1 MNVPYFISRR
11 LRLKGDAAEGT
22 FTGVAIAVC
31 GVALSLAVMMISIAV
46 VTGFRH
52 EIRNKVEGF
61 DSQIVLYHGDRYIT
75 LTDTLQSIILDVAP
89 GASVSV
95 VEQRPGILKT
105 PDSFVG
111 LSFKGITAGYDTAF
125 IASAIKE
132 GVLPDLHTADD
143 SDPAILIS
151 WHVAS
156 RLQLSAGDNINGY
169 FFTDGTVK
177 ARRFRV
183 SGIYDTH
190 FGDFDRM
197 NAFVAKPVLD
207 GISLTAPDEGSRI
220 EVSGLASSEISSV
233 SEKLYES
240 LIGTYSQGR
249 ISDMPLLTD
258 VNSMG
263 ALYFNWLELLDAN
276 VIVILAL
283 MGAVAGFTLISSLF
297 IIILRRV
304 RLIGIL
310 KSQGATTGFISRIFI
325 AVSMR
330 IVFIGMVVGNL
341 LTLALILLQDTFHI
355 VPLDPEAYY
364 LDYVPVELGFISWLA
379 LNVGVAVAGY
389 IVVVLPSRI
398 VATISP
404 SETMRYE

>member
-11 LRLKGDAAEGT
+11 LSLRGDAAEGT
-22 FTGVAIAVC
+22 FTGVVIAVG
-31 GVALSLAVMMISIAV
+31 GVALSLAVMMISVAV

-61 DSQIVLYHGDRYIT
+61 DSQIVLYHNDRYIT
-75 LTDTLQSIILDVAP
+75 LTDTLRSLVLGVAP
-89 GASVSV
+89 DASVSV
-95 VEQRPGILKT
+95 VGQRPGILKT
-105 PDSFVG
+105 PDSFIG
-111 LSFKGITAGYDTAF
+111 LNFKGITADYDTAF
-125 IASAIKE
+125 ITSAIKE
-132 GVLPDLHTADD
+132 GALPDLHVADD
-143 SDPAILIS
+143 SDPSILIS
-151 WHVAS
+151 RHVAS
-156 RLQLSAGDNINGY
+156 RLDLATGDNINGY
-169 FFTDGTVK
+169 FFTDGTVR
-177 ARRFRV
+177 ARRFRI

-197 NAFVAKPVLD
+197 NVFVAKPVLD
-207 GISLTAPDEGSRI
+207 GISLTAPDQGSRI
-220 EVSGLASSEISSV
+220 EVSGLGSAEISPAAG
-233 SEKLYES
+233 KLYES
-240 LIGTYSQGR
+240 LIGTYSQGH
-249 ISDMPLLTD
+249 ISDMPLVTD

-304 RLIGIL
+304 KLIGIL

-330 IVFIGMVVGNL
+330 IVFIGMILGNL
-341 LTLALILLQDTFHI
+341 LALALIALQDKLHV
-355 VPLDPEAYY
+355 VPLDPNAYY

-379 LNVGVAVAGY
+379 LNVGVAAAGY
-389 IVVVLPSRI
+389 VVVVLPSRI